1 MTLHWI
7 DWAVIIAYL
16 IFSLAIG
23 FYYAKQAGKNTE
35 NYFLGGRKLSWF
47 MAGTSMVATTFA
59 ADTPLL
65 VTELVVQHG
74 ISGNWLWWNAV
85 IGGILTTFFFADL
98 WRRANIVTDIELI
111 EKRYSGKEASF
122 LRGFK
127 AIYMGVFL
135 NSVVIA
141 WVNVAL
147 AALIKVF
154 FNVSDEQVLWYV
166 AGAML
171 ITAFYSSL
179 SGFLGVVVTDA
190 FQFVIAMTGC
200 IILAIVVVNSEQIG
214 GVSGLQAKLP
224 SWSLDFF
231 PQIDTD
237 FFPQIDI
244 VGEAAGTIAQSLSIS
259 LATFLAYIGFQWWA
273 SWYPGAEPGGGG
285 YVVQRMMSVK
295 TEKDAVKATLFFQ
308 IAHYC
313 LRPWAWIIVGLCVI
327 VLYPELP
334 ETDKKLGYIL
344 AIKDFMPVGL
354 RGLLLVAFLAAY
366 MSTISTQ
373 LNWGASYIINDF
385 YKRFVKPQATENQFV
400 MVSRLATFVVMIVA
414 MIVTTQLSTMENAF
428 KFVIECGAG
437 LGLVLIMRWYWWR
450 INAWSEIAATL
461 APFIPFGIITYCNS
475 QQITNIVFP
484 HSFFM
489 TIAFTTVVWIIV
501 TYLTKPTKLEVL
513 EKFYREIQ
521 PSGFWEPIRIIT
533 NLPKPNRNTSD
544 LFLAWFLGIAL
555 VYAILFFI
563 GKLIFG
569 DWLMASLCFGIAG
582 VCAWRLNKLLQ

>member
-1 MTLHWI
+1 MNLHFL
-7 DWAVIIAYL
+7 DWAVIASYL
-16 IFSLAIG
+16 IFSLLIG
-23 FYYAKQAGKNTE
+23 LYYAKQAGKNTE
-35 NYFLGGRKLSWF
+35 NYFLGGRNLSWL

-65 VTELVVQHG
+65 VTELVVMNG

-85 IGGILTTFFFADL
+85 IGGILTTFFFANL
-98 WRRANIVTDIELI
+98 WRRANIITDVELI
-111 EKRYSGKEASF
+111 EKRYSGKEAGF

-154 FNVSDEQVLWYV
+154 FNIPDEQILWYV
-166 AGAML
+166 GAAML
-171 ITAFYSSL
+171 LTAFYSSL

-200 IILAIVVVNSEQIG
+200 VILAIVVVNSEQIG
-214 GVSGLQAKLP
+214 GVTGLQSKLP

-231 PQIDTD
+231 PQINT
-237 FFPQIDI
+237 
-244 VGEAAGTIAQSLSIS
+244 VGEGVSTTAQALSIS

-285 YVVQRMMSVK
+285 YVVQRMMSVR

-313 LRPWAWIIVGLCVI
+313 LRPWAWIMVGLCVI
-327 VLYPELP
+327 VLYPNLP
-334 ETDKKLGYIL
+334 DADKKLGYVM
-344 AIKDFMPVGL
+344 AIKDFMPAGL

-373 LNWGASYIINDF
+373 LNWGTSYIVNDF
-385 YKRFVKPQATENQFV
+385 YKRFVKPQGTEKEFV
-400 MVSRLATFVVMIVA
+400 TISKLATFVVMLIA
-414 MIVTTQLSTMENAF
+414 MFVTSQLSTMESAF
-428 KFVIECGAG
+428 KFMIESGAG

-450 INAWSEIAATL
+450 INAWSEISATI
-461 APFIPFGIITYCNS
+461 APFISYGIITYCNA
-475 QQITNIVFP
+475 QQITNILFP
-484 HSFFM
+484 HSFFI
-489 TIAFTTVVWIIV
+489 TIGFTTFVWLTV
-501 TYLTKPTKLEVL
+501 TFLTKPTNVETL
-513 EKFYREIQ
+513 EKFYKEIQ
-521 PSGFWEPIRIIT
+521 PAGFWEPIRILT
-533 NLPKPNRNTSD
+533 SSEKPKQNMPN
-544 LFLAWFLGIAL
+544 LFLAWFLGIIL
-555 VYAILFFI
+555 VYSMLFLI
-563 GKLIFG
+563 GKLIFAEWQWAG
-569 DWLMASLCFGIAG
+569 ICAVIAG
-582 VCAWRLNKLLQ
+582 FCIWQLNQLLKE